1 MTEPT
6 TPGSHPFAAPVP
18 PQPTEVA
25 PAAAEHRPP
34 SRRGAVRMGAAAV
47 GLLAVGVA
55 VGVVVGQ
62 ATADTASADTGSPGA
77 GTSTTQVGPDGTEGG
92 HQFGTPPGRARGE
105 GPGSTDDGPTDDGPT
120 NGGTTDGTTE
130 NPDPTT

>member
-1 MTEPT
+1 MTEP

-18 PQPTEVA
+18 PQPAEAA
-25 PAAAEHRPP
+25 PAVVEQPPP

-77 GTSTTQVGPDGTEGG
+77 GSSTTQIGPDGTEGG
-92 HQFGTPPGRARGE
+92 RQFGTPPGGMDGMPPGGVRGE
-105 GPGSTDDGPTDDGPT
+105 GPG
-120 NGGTTDGTTE
+120 TTDGGSTDGATE
-130 NPDPTT
+130 STDPTT